1 MRQALH
7 IFKKDVR
14 YLWIE
19 ISVALLAAGLL
30 ALTASQQ
37 TLWLKNSEL
46 SRGVISQLI
55 PYLLPLSW
63 WALIVRAVYA
73 ETLAGDLEFWPT
85 RPYAWRSLLAA
96 KALLV
101 VLFVNLPL
109 LAAQA
114 LLVVKAGFSLGTQ
127 WSGLLW
133 SQVLVTLVFVIPVA
147 AIAALTS
154 GIVQFLLMVLAAW
167 VSAMLLSLQFV
178 RLTMLIVGGEWGP
191 LNWWQSYYDLFLLS
205 GAAATVIFWQ
215 YKTRRTTAARI
226 LGGAA
231 VLIFAI
237 GSPLSWTSAFA
248 MQSKLSREHIDESS
262 LHAGFFSNF
271 KFTTRALLN
280 RDGTVSLHIPL
291 ELSGLPAG
299 LIPKSEGLTAEIDGP
314 DGATWRAEGQPWSNV
329 STTGQLIS
337 MQTVMDGAFYRK
349 VKEQPVNLRGY
360 LYLTLYGNRQV
371 SKLPFDEHLRPVPG
385 MGICSASGGNGAPYF
400 LVCNSAFRPSS
411 DLLSITFEP
420 DARRAGAYSHIQQ
433 ASYSPFPARLA
444 LNPVNP
450 FTEYSVFKGPLD
462 AVTVVSLEPR
472 AFVRARIAIDGLR
485 LADYE
490 ARLK

>member
-19 ISVALLAAGLL
+19 ISVALLAAALL
-30 ALTASQQ
+30 ALTATPQ
-37 TLWLKNSEL
+37 TVWLKNSEL

-73 ETLAGDLEFWPT
+73 ETLVGDLEFWPT
-85 RPYAWRSLLAA
+85 RPYAWKSLLTA
-96 KALLV
+96 KVLLV

-109 LAAQA
+109 FAAQS
-114 LLVVKAGFSLGTQ
+114 LLVAKAGFPLGSQ

-133 SQVLVTLVFVIPVA
+133 SQVLITMVFILPVA

-154 GIVQFLLMVLAAW
+154 GIVQFLLIVLACW
-167 VSAMLLSLQFV
+167 VGTMLLSLQFV
-178 RLTMLIVGGEWGP
+178 RLTMLMVGGEWGP
-191 LNWWQSYYDLFLLS
+191 LNWWQSYYDLFLIT
-205 GAAATVIFWQ
+205 AAAAAVLVWQ
-215 YKTRRTTAARI
+215 YKARTTMPARVF
-226 LGGAA
+226 GAAA
-231 VLIFAI
+231 VLIFAV

-248 MQSKLSREHIDESS
+248 MQSKFSREPVDESS
-262 LHAGFFSNF
+262 LRAGFFSNF

-280 RDGTVSLHIPL
+280 RDGSVSLHIPL
-291 ELSGLPAG
+291 ELSGVPAG
-299 LIPKSEGLTAEIDGP
+299 LIPRSEGLTAEIEGP
-314 DGATWRAEGQPWSNV
+314 GGAAWHTERQPWSNV

-337 MQTVMDGAFYRK
+337 LQTVMDGAFYRK
-349 VKEQPVNLRGY
+349 VKDQPVNLRGY

-371 SKLPFDEHLRPVPG
+371 SKLPFDEHVRPVPG

-420 DARRAGAYSHIQQ
+420 DARRAGAFSHIQQ

-472 AFVRARIAIDGLR
+472 AYVRARIAIDGLR